1 MKKYVMITTGIFS
14 IMVLVA
20 ACGNIANAD
29 TNKNDPSDYDDLVVI
44 TDTTTTET
52 TTTTTETTT
61 STSITTT
68 TSLTT
73 TSTTTT
79 TTTTTETT
87 TTTVDEHKAAV
98 DDSGYYNMEFDMD
111 EAHIEPLSEESD
123 TTTTTTTVAVND
135 NSNETYL
142 GYFRITGYVST
153 GNQTASGTW
162 PSAGRTIAMNKAQL
176 NSLGLEWGDTIR
188 IDGLGTYTLEDCGC
202 GSGVIDVFC
211 NSVSACYDLTSHADA
226 YLVN

>member
-1 MKKYVMITTGIFS
+1 MKKNVMITTGIFS
-14 IMVLVA
+14 LMVLVA
-20 ACGNIANAD
+20 ACGNVAAD
-29 TNKNDPSDYDDLVVI
+29 TNKDEPVDDDLVVI

-68 TSLTT
+68 TTSTTT
-73 TSTTTT
+73 TSTTT

-87 TTTVDEHKAAV
+87 TTTADEVEAAV
-98 DDSGYYNMEFDMD
+98 NDSGYYSMD
-111 EAHIEPLSEESD
+111 LDVDDGYIEPLSED
-123 TTTTTTTVAVND
+123 NTTTTTTTVAVD
-135 NSNETYL
+135 ENETYL

-162 PSAGRTIAMNKAQL
+162 PSAGRTIAMNRSQL
-176 NSLGLEWGDTIR
+176 DSLGLEWGDTIR

-202 GSGVIDVFC
+202 KSGVIDVFC

>member
-1 MKKYVMITTGIFS
+1 MKKNVMITTGIFS
-14 IMVLVA
+14 VMVLVA
-20 ACGNIANAD
+20 ACGNVAAD
-29 TNKNDPSDYDDLVVI
+29 TNKDEPVDDDLVVI

-68 TSLTT
+68 TTSTT
-73 TSTTTT
+73 TTETTT

-87 TTTVDEHKAAV
+87 TTTVDEVEAAV
-98 DDSGYYNMEFDMD
+98 NDSGYYSMD
-111 EAHIEPLSEESD
+111 LDVDDGYIEPLSEDSN
-123 TTTTTTTVAVND
+123 TTTTTTVAVED

-162 PSAGRTIAMNKAQL
+162 PSAGRTIAMNRSEL
-176 NSLGLEWGDTIR
+176 DSLGLEWGDTIR

-202 GSGVIDVFC
+202 KYGVIDVFC

>member
-1 MKKYVMITTGIFS
+1 MKKNVMITTGIFS
-14 IMVLVA
+14 VMVLVA
-20 ACGNIANAD
+20 ACGNVAAD
-29 TNKNDPSDYDDLVVI
+29 TNKDEPVDDDLVVI

-68 TSLTT
+68 TTSTT
-73 TSTTTT
+73 TTETTT

-87 TTTVDEHKAAV
+87 TTTADEVEAAV
-98 DDSGYYNMEFDMD
+98 NDSGYYSMD
-111 EAHIEPLSEESD
+111 LDVDDGYIEPLSED
-123 TTTTTTTVAVND
+123 NTTTTTTTVAVED

-162 PSAGRTIAMNKAQL
+162 PSAGRTIAMNRSEL
-176 NSLGLEWGDTIR
+176 DSLGLEWGDTIR

-202 GSGVIDVFC
+202 KSGVIDVFC
-211 NSVSACYDLTSHADA
+211 NTTNACYDLTSHADA

>member
-1 MKKYVMITTGIFS
+1 MKKNVMITTGIFS
-14 IMVLVA
+14 VMVLVA
-20 ACGNIANAD
+20 ACGNVAAD
-29 TNKNDPSDYDDLVVI
+29 TNKDEPVDDDLVVI

-68 TSLTT
+68 TTSTTT
-73 TSTTTT
+73 TSTTT

-87 TTTVDEHKAAV
+87 TTTADEVEAAV
-98 DDSGYYNMEFDMD
+98 NDSGYYSMD
-111 EAHIEPLSEESD
+111 LDVDDEPYIEQLSEDND
-123 TTTTTTTVAVND
+123 TTTTTTVTVD
-135 NSNETYL
+135 ENETYL

-162 PSAGRTIAMNKAQL
+162 PSAGRTIAMNRYQL
-176 NSLGLEWGDTIR
+176 DSLGLEWGDTIR

-202 GSGVIDVFC
+202 KSGVIDVFC
-211 NSVSACYDLTSHADA
+211 NSVNACYDLTSHADA

>member
-1 MKKYVMITTGIFS
+1 MKKNVMITGIFS
-14 IMVLVA
+14 LMVLVA

-29 TNKNDPSDYDDLVVI
+29 TNTDEPVDDDLVVI

-68 TSLTT
+68 TTSTT
-73 TSTTTT
+73 TTETTTTT

-123 TTTTTTTVAVND
+123 TTTTTTVTVDD

-162 PSAGRTIAMNKAQL
+162 PSAGRTIAMNRSQL
-176 NSLGLEWGDTIR
+176 DSLGLEWGDTIR